1 MNRVAVLGCGRIAQH
16 HCEAIKKNRKLELV
30 AVCDINEETS
40 EITGKKHSVGYYQ
53 NFSEMVRNVDFDT
66 VAIITPSG
74 AHFDHAYTI
83 LDGFGKNLIIEKPTL
98 LKKSQFSE
106 LKGKANKLGKK
117 VFPIFQNRKNL
128 AVSRV
133 ARGIKDGELGQ
144 IQTVSVRVRW
154 CRDLSYYNLAP
165 WRGTF
170 SMDGGALTNQG
181 VHHLDLLRYLCGE
194 PVRVSGHARTFGA
207 DIEVEDTFLGICEFE
222 NNKCLGSLEVTTAAR
237 PKDFCAEIS
246 ILGSRGLAQIGGIA
260 VNELQIYTP
269 EPSSCRSHTED
280 FSDCVYGNGHQRLYS
295 EIASDLNNSNVNSNY
310 SISLDD
316 AFKTISFLDACY
328 RSIEENSMVDVQCDS
343 ESKNL
348 GSYNQ
353 RLYDIYKLT

>member
-1 MNRVAVLGCGRIAQH
+1 MNRVAILGCGRIAQH
-16 HCEAIKKNRKLELV
+16 HCEAIKQNSSLELV
-30 AVCDINEETS
+30 AVCDINKEIG
-40 EITGKKHSVGYYQ
+40 EITGKKHSVAYYQ
-53 NFSEMVRNVDFDT
+53 NFSEMVKNIDFDT

-83 LDGFGKNLIIEKPTL
+83 LKDFEKNLIIEKPTL
-98 LKKSQFSE
+98 LRKSQFSK
-106 LKGKANKLGKK
+106 LKEKADSLGKR

-133 ARGIKDGELGQ
+133 AKGIKNGELGEM
-144 IQTVSVRVRW
+144 QTVSVRVRW
-154 CRDLSYYNLAP
+154 CRDISYYNLAP

-194 PVRVSGHARTFGA
+194 PVKVSGHSRTFGA
-207 DIEVEDTFLGICEFE
+207 DIEVEDTFLGICEFQ
-222 NNKCLGSLEVTTAAR
+222 NNRCLGSLEVTTAAR

-246 ILGSRGLAQIGGIA
+246 IIGSKGLAQIGGIA
-260 VNELQIYTP
+260 VNELQLYTP
-269 EPSSCRSHTED
+269 EPSSCKSHTED

-295 EIASDLNNSNVNSNY
+295 EIASNLKNDDTNSNY

-328 RSIEENSMVDVQCDS
+328 RSIEENSVVEVHSES
-343 ESKNL
+343 ESKKL
-348 GSYNQ
+348 GIYNQ
-353 RLYDIYKLT
+353 RLHNIYKLT